1 MAGKSM
7 YVLVVPTYGQPY
19 KIRLTTSGIE
29 VDGHTFEVI
38 VDEGQQ
44 NLQLLETT
52 RAHLPS
58 VTNAYHANKER
69 HALQLD
75 RTIEEHA
82 TNIAIGNSLQD
93 MIDNG
98 EDEPTEETKNDLKY
112 HFDARQLNA
121 VHIRKL
127 KGLIDSVPK
136 GEGTHTNRFN
146 LKNGEMVSVNLTEP
160 AVQFC
165 MIFIS
170 QVRKANVVSEFVP
183 DDSRVVVGDERSERQ
198 YPPAPTSP
206 SYSPTSPGYCPF
218 SPSYSPTSPSYSPT
232 SPGYCPTSPSY
243 SPASPVR
250 TSPAYSP
257 TSPLN
262 ATAPAQQPD
271 QAPHT
276 QRTLNSGKT
285 GVTFAPPPL
294 SLPEAAEASARPPAR
309 SLMASSHPKAL
320 HNKRVRFTEDT
331 LEEIPKLKKARTASK
346 GARMTANKP
355 HSA

>member
-19 KIRLTTSGIE
+19 KIRLTPSGIE
-29 VDGHTFEVI
+29 VEGHTFEVT

-146 LKNGEMVSVNLTEP
+146 LKNGEMVSVNLAEP

-198 YPPAPTSP
+198 YPPA
-206 SYSPTSPGYCPF
+206 
-218 SPSYSPTSPSYSPT
+218 PTSPSYSPT

-309 SLMASSHPKAL
+309 FLWLL
-320 HNKRVRFTEDT
+320 HT
-331 LEEIPKLKKARTASK
+331 
-346 GARMTANKP
+346 
-355 HSA
+355 

>member
-206 SYSPTSPGYCPF
+206 SYSPTSPGYCP
-218 SPSYSPTSPSYSPT
+218 
-232 SPGYCPTSPSY
+232 TSPSY

-320 HNKRVRFTEDT
+320 HNKRVRFADDT
-331 LEEIPKLKKARTASK
+331 LDEMPALEEIPNLKKARTASK
-346 GARMTANKP
+346 GLA
-355 HSA
+355 